1 MAKDPRLTRAGV
13 TGFNKAKRTPNHP
26 TKSHVVVA
34 KQGDKIKTIR
44 FGQQGV
50 RGAGKNPKSA
60 KDKARKKSYY
70 ARHNAQDANPSK
82 LSARY
87 WSHKV
92 KWQEKIMAKK
102 MSLQAWVNSQLKN
115 KGLSVSQAKKNA
127 GKYKSI
133 AAAKKAGSLYY
144 TNKDGKIMIAAYAED
159 LKMPLKRPKSM
170 EKSKFPAIDTSKITK
185 TELPPPSSSK
195 AGPKRKPDNKGLS
208 GGDPS
213 KSDLIITQINRIKSK
228 AGKTLESGQRAKLD
242 SVIKKIKEG
251 GNISGMLKLLD
262 RLESNIEKRKGMNMG
277 GMTMK
282 KKGKSK
288 MNMGG
293 MMSPTKK
300 KPTGSATGLTGMKGG
315 GMMKKKGYAKGGMKK
330 KGYAMG
336 GAMKRPTAN
345 QKGLKKLPTAVRNKM
360 GYMAKG
366 GMTMKKKGMAKGG
379 AARRGR

>member
-1 MAKDPRLTRAGV
+1 
-13 TGFNKAKRTPNHP
+13 
-26 TKSHVVVA
+26 
-34 KQGDKIKTIR
+34 
-44 FGQQGV
+44 
-50 RGAGKNPKSA
+50 
-60 KDKARKKSYY
+60 
-70 ARHNAQDANPSK
+70 
-82 LSARY
+82 
-87 WSHKV
+87 
-92 KWQEKIMAKK
+92 
-102 MSLQAWVNSQLKN
+102 MSLQAWINSQLKN
-115 KGLSVSQAKKNA
+115 KGLTVKQAKKNA

-170 EKSKFPAIDTSKITK
+170 EKSKFPAVDTSKITK
-185 TELPPPSSSK
+185 TELPPPSSPK
-195 AGPKRKPDNKGLS
+195 AGPKRKTDNKGLS

-293 MMSPTKK
+293 MMSPTKR
-300 KPTGSATGLTGMKGG
+300 KPTNSATGLTGMKGG

-379 AARRGR
+379 AMMKKKGMAKGGAARRGR

>member
-1 MAKDPRLTRAGV
+1 
-13 TGFNKAKRTPNHP
+13 
-26 TKSHVVVA
+26 
-34 KQGDKIKTIR
+34 
-44 FGQQGV
+44 
-50 RGAGKNPKSA
+50 
-60 KDKARKKSYY
+60 
-70 ARHNAQDANPSK
+70 
-82 LSARY
+82 
-87 WSHKV
+87 
-92 KWQEKIMAKK
+92 
-102 MSLQAWVNSQLKN
+102 MSLQAWINSQLKN
-115 KGLSVSQAKKNA
+115 KGLTVKQAKKNA

-144 TNKDGKIMIAAYAED
+144 TNKDGKVMIAAYAED

-195 AGPKRKPDNKGLS
+195 AGPKRKTDNKGLS

-345 QKGLKKLPTAVRNKM
+345 QKGLKKLPTNVRNKM

-366 GMTMKKKGMAKGG
+366 GMSMKKKGMAKGG

>member
-1 MAKDPRLTRAGV
+1 
-13 TGFNKAKRTPNHP
+13 
-26 TKSHVVVA
+26 
-34 KQGDKIKTIR
+34 
-44 FGQQGV
+44 
-50 RGAGKNPKSA
+50 
-60 KDKARKKSYY
+60 
-70 ARHNAQDANPSK
+70 
-82 LSARY
+82 
-87 WSHKV
+87 
-92 KWQEKIMAKK
+92 MAKK
-102 MSLQAWVNSQLKN
+102 MSLQAWINSQLKN
-115 KGLSVSQAKKNA
+115 KGLTVKQAKKNA

-170 EKSKFPAIDTSKITK
+170 EKSKFPAVDTSKITK
-185 TELPPPSSSK
+185 TELPPPSSPK
-195 AGPKRKPDNKGLS
+195 AGPKRKTDNKGLS

-293 MMSPTKK
+293 MMSPTKR
-300 KPTGSATGLTGMKGG
+300 KPTNSATGLTGMKGG

-366 GMTMKKKGMAKGG
+366 G